1 MTQYIQLQLQYQY
14 FRYII
19 KKKRKEGKV
28 GREVTKEIAIQHKKQ
43 AIRKMG
49 NVFEAFINNPDDKY
63 LKKADLLAYWL
74 ETFSSYLLD
83 EQKFD
88 YSKIPSYKRGDVI
101 SVNLG
106 FNVGSEQ
113 GGLHYAIVLNNDNQ
127 QSSPVIT
134 IVPLSSGKEEDTFP
148 RDIFLGNELYD
159 KLKSKYNK
167 LDAKIKSELQE
178 AIRIQKVIQDS
189 LKNLKDNPTRNAETN
204 LANLLTSIEQKI
216 NTLNTAKKTL
226 NIYNKE
232 LQKLKK
238 GSIALMEQITT
249 VSKMRIYKPKNS
261 NDLLYGIK
269 YSDGAMD
276 KINERM
282 KELFIYSK

>member
-189 LKNLKDNPTRNAETN
+189 LKDLKDNPTRNAETN
-204 LANLLTSIEQKI
+204 LANLLTSIE
-216 NTLNTAKKTL
+216 
-226 NIYNKE
+226 
-232 LQKLKK
+232 
-238 GSIALMEQITT
+238 
-249 VSKMRIYKPKNS
+249 
-261 NDLLYGIK
+261 
-269 YSDGAMD
+269 
-276 KINERM
+276 
-282 KELFIYSK
+282 

>member
-1 MTQYIQLQLQYQY
+1 M
-14 FRYII
+14 
-19 KKKRKEGKV
+19 
-28 GREVTKEIAIQHKKQ
+28 GREITKDIAIQHKKL
-43 AIRKMG
+43 AVKKMN
-49 NVFEAFINNPDDKY
+49 NVFEAFINNPDNKY

-74 ETFSSYLLD
+74 ENFSEYLLE

-88 YSKIPSYKRGDVI
+88 YSKIPSYKRGNVI

-113 GGLHYAIVLNNDNQ
+113 GGLHYAIVLDNDNK

-134 IVPLSSGKEEDTFP
+134 IVPLSSGREEDTFP

-159 KLKSKYNK
+159 KLKAKYDK
-167 LDAKIKSELQE
+167 LDAKIKDELRE
-178 AIRIQKVIQDS
+178 ATSMQMVIQES
-189 LKNLKDNPTRNAETN
+189 LKNLKENPTANTQIN
-204 LANLLTSIEQKI
+204 LSNLLTNIEQKI
-216 NTLNTAKKTL
+216 AILTEEEKTL

-261 NDLLYGIK
+261 NDLLYGVK

>member
-1 MTQYIQLQLQYQY
+1 M
-14 FRYII
+14 
-19 KKKRKEGKV
+19 
-28 GREVTKEIAIQHKKQ
+28 GREITKDIAIQHKKH
-43 AIRKMG
+43 AVRKIN
-49 NVFEAFINNPDDKY
+49 NVFEAFINNPDNKY

-74 ETFSSYLLD
+74 ENFSEYLLE

-88 YSKIPSYKRGDVI
+88 YSKIPSYKRGNVI

-113 GGLHYAIVLNNDNQ
+113 GGLHYAIVLDNDNK

-159 KLKSKYNK
+159 KLKAKYDK
-167 LDAKIKSELQE
+167 LDAKIKEELSE
-178 AIRIQKVIQDS
+178 AISMQKVIQES
-189 LKNLKDNPTRNAETN
+189 LKNLKENPTANTQIS
-204 LANLLTSIEQKI
+204 LANLLANIEQKI
-216 NTLNTAKKTL
+216 ATLTEEEKTL

-261 NDLLYGIK
+261 NDLLYGVK
-269 YSDGAMD
+269 FSDGAMD

>member
-1 MTQYIQLQLQYQY
+1 M
-14 FRYII
+14 
-19 KKKRKEGKV
+19 
-28 GREVTKEIAIQHKKQ
+28 
-43 AIRKMG
+43 
-49 NVFEAFINNPDDKY
+49 
-63 LKKADLLAYWL
+63 
-74 ETFSSYLLD
+74 
-83 EQKFD
+83 
-88 YSKIPSYKRGDVI
+88 I

-113 GGLHYAIVLNNDNQ
+113 GGLHYAIVLDNDNQ

-134 IVPLSSGKEEDTFP
+134 VVPLSSGKEEDTFP

-159 KLKSKYNK
+159 KLKSKYDK
-167 LDAKIKSELQE
+167 LDTTIKNDLQE
-178 AIRIQKVIQDS
+178 AIDIQKIIQQS
-189 LKNLKDNPTRNAETN
+189 LKNLKENPTENTKSN
-204 LANLLTSIEQKI
+204 LSNLLTTIEQKI
-216 NTLNTAKKTL
+216 ATLTTEQKTL

-269 YSDGAMD
+269 FSDGAMD

>member
-1 MTQYIQLQLQYQY
+1 M
-14 FRYII
+14 
-19 KKKRKEGKV
+19 
-28 GREVTKEIAIQHKKQ
+28 GREVTKDIAIQHKKQ
-43 AIRKMG
+43 AIRKI
-49 NVFEAFINNPDDKY
+49 NTVFEAFINNPNKKY

-74 ETFSSYLLD
+74 ETFSGYLLD

-88 YSKIPSYKRGDVI
+88 YSKIPSYKRGDVV

-113 GGLHYAIVLNNDNQ
+113 GGLHYAIVLDNDNQ

-134 IVPLSSGKEEDTFP
+134 VVPLSSGKEEDTFR

-159 KLKSKYNK
+159 KLKSKYDK
-167 LDAKIKSELQE
+167 LDTTIKKDLQE
-178 AIRIQKVIQDS
+178 ATDIQKVIQES
-189 LKNLKDNPTRNAETN
+189 LKNLKENPTDNTENN
-204 LANLLTSIEQKI
+204 LSNLLTAIEQKI
-216 NTLNTAKKTL
+216 ATLSAEQKTL

-232 LQKLKK
+232 LQKLKT

-269 YSDGAMD
+269 FSDGAMD
-276 KINERM
+276 KINERI
-282 KELFIYSK
+282 KDLFIYSK

>member
-1 MTQYIQLQLQYQY
+1 M
-14 FRYII
+14 
-19 KKKRKEGKV
+19 
-28 GREVTKEIAIQHKKQ
+28 GREITKDIAIQHKKH
-43 AIRKMG
+43 AVRKIN
-49 NVFEAFINNPDDKY
+49 NVFEAFINNPDNKY

-74 ETFSSYLLD
+74 ENFSEYLLE

-88 YSKIPSYKRGDVI
+88 YSKIPSYKRGNVI

-113 GGLHYAIVLNNDNQ
+113 GGLHYAIVLDNDNK

-159 KLKSKYNK
+159 KLKAKYDK
-167 LDAKIKSELQE
+167 LDAKIKEELSE
-178 AIRIQKVIQDS
+178 AISMQKVIQES
-189 LKNLKDNPTRNAETN
+189 LKNLKENPTANTQIS
-204 LANLLTSIEQKI
+204 LANLLANIEQKI
-216 NTLNTAKKTL
+216 ATLTEEEKTL
-226 NIYNKE
+226 NIYSKE

-261 NDLLYGIK
+261 NDLLYGVK